1 MNLQSLK
8 INEMFRTVLVLLAW
22 GGFFWLAVSS
32 FQYKNEMNLQNFE
45 VVIINKE
52 NDLHLLEAAQIHQ
65 YVEAWLPDSINRIK
79 LSEFQMA
86 ALQEHIMF
94 HPYVKSGNLYI
105 GKNGRVKIECIPRY
119 PVARVVPARGDSYL
133 IDHFGEIMPIS
144 DNLIIKLPVIRGRV
158 PQFNSAD
165 EADLN
170 RLAGLGML
178 FKEIN
183 RIEFLQVLID
193 QVVVTALGD
202 YRLLPVMGTEIIE
215 FGELE
220 RIEEKLMD
228 LDEFYNQVIAQVG
241 WNQYESINLKYEG
254 QVVGKKK
261 ASTNP

>member
-1 MNLQSLK
+1 MNLKSLK
-8 INEMFRTVLVLLAW
+8 INEILHHVLVLLAW
-22 GGFFWLAVSS
+22 AGFFWLVVSA
-32 FQYKNEMNLQNFE
+32 FQYKNDIKLRDLD

-52 NDLHLLEAAQIHQ
+52 NDLHLLEVAEIQD
-65 YVEAWLPDSINRIK
+65 YVERWLPDSIHLIK
-79 LSEFQMA
+79 LSDFEMA
-86 ALQEHIMF
+86 ELHQHLMAHQ
-94 HPYVKSGNLYI
+94 YVMSGNLYI
-105 GKNGRVKIECIPRY
+105 GKNGRVKIECVPRY

-144 DNLIIKLPVIRGRV
+144 ENMVIKLPVIRGRV

-165 EADLN
+165 EVDLN

-202 YRLLPVMGTEIIE
+202 YRLLPVLGTEIIE

-254 QVVGKKK
+254 QVVGKRK